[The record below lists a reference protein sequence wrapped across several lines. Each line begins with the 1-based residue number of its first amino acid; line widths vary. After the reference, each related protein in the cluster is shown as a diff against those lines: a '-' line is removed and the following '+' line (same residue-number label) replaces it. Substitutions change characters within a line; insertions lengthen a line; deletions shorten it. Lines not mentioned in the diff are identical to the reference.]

1 MSARALVTF
10 LASLLASFGVLY
22 PCPGQSQPYPSKPIR
37 IVVPFTAGGGNDLLA
52 RTIGERL
59 NAAWG
64 QPVLVDNRPGA
75 AGNIGAELV
84 ARATP
89 DGYTLLIAPNSVFTI
104 NPSLYD
110 KVAFDPIKSFVPVS
124 LLGAGPIVLVV
135 NSAVP
140 ANSLKE
146 LIALAKSKPDGLS
159 YASSGSGSPQHL
171 SAELFKSMTAVKM
184 VHVPYKGAAPA
195 VTDLLGG
202 QVQVLFAPMNT
213 VLAHIKSGKLRALG
227 VASDKRFAY
236 LPDLPTIAEAGVPGY
251 YSDTWFGLV
260 TPAGTPKEV
269 VDKLN
274 REVGKILAQADVKE
288 KLSAQGIEPS
298 ATTPA
303 EFAALI
309 KTDLARWDKVIRDSG
324 ARAE

>member
-1 MSARALVTF
+1 MK
-10 LASLLASFGVLY
+10 SLLKLAAMLFASFALLQA
-22 PCPGQSQPYPSKPIR
+22 PAAQSQTYPAKPIR
-37 IVVPFTAGGGNDLLA
+37 FVVPFTPGGGNDVLA
-52 RTIGERL
+52 RTIGQKLYE
-59 NAAWG
+59 AWG
-64 QPVLVDNRPGA
+64 RPVIVDNRPGA

-84 ARATP
+84 AKAAP
-89 DGYTLLIAPNSVFTI
+89 DGYTFLIAANSILAI
-104 NPSLYD
+104 NPTLYD
-110 KVAFDPIKSFVPVS
+110 KAPFDPVKSFVPVT
-124 LLGAGPIVLVV
+124 LIGAVPIVLIV
-135 NSAVP
+135 NPSVP
-140 ANSLKE
+140 ASSVNE
-146 LIALAKSKPDGLS
+146 LVALAKSKPDGLS

-171 SAELFKSMTAVKM
+171 SAELFKSMTAAKM
-184 VHVPYKGAAPA
+184 VHIPYKGAAPA

-227 VASDKRFAY
+227 VAANKRLAY
-236 LPDLPTIAEAGVPGY
+236 FPDLPTIAEAGVPGY
-251 YSDTWFGLV
+251 YSDLWFGLV
-260 TPAGTPKEV
+260 TPAGTPGEI

-298 ATTPA
+298 ATTPD

-324 ARAE
+324 ARA

>member
-1 MSARALVTF
+1 MSARVLVKF

-75 AGNIGAELV
+75 AGNIGAEV
-84 ARATP
+84 AARAAP

-124 LLGAGPIVLVV
+124 LLGTGPIVLVV

-159 YASSGSGSPQHL
+159 YASFGSGSPPHL

-227 VASDKRFAY
+227 VASNKRFAY

-251 YSDTWFGLV
+251 YSDAWFGLV
-260 TPAGTPKEV
+260 MPAGTPKEI

-288 KLSAQGIEPS
+288 RLSAQGIEPS
-298 ATTPA
+298 TTTPE

-309 KTDLARWDKVIRDSG
+309 KTDLIRWAKVIRESG

>member
-1 MSARALVTF
+1 MSARALVKF
-10 LASLLASFGVLY
+10 LASLLAFGVLY

-52 RTIGERL
+52 RIIGERL
-59 NAAWG
+59 NAVWQ

-75 AGNIGAELV
+75 AGNIGAEFV

-110 KVAFDPIKSFVPVS
+110 KVAFNPTKSFAPVT
-124 LLGAGPIVLVV
+124 LLGTVPIVMVV

-140 ANSLKE
+140 ASSLKE
-146 LIALAKSKPDGLS
+146 LIVLAKSKPDSLS

-171 SAELFKSMTAVKM
+171 SAELFKSMTTVKM

-213 VLAHIKSGKLRALG
+213 VLAHIRSGKLRALG
-227 VASDKRFAY
+227 VAANKRLAY
-236 LPDLPTIAEAGVPGY
+236 FPDLPTIAEAGVPGY
-251 YSDTWFGLV
+251 YSDLWFGLV
-260 TPAGTPKEV
+260 TRASTPGEI

-298 ATTPA
+298 ATTPD